1 MARNGKSWLLFS
13 APNFWVRANI
23 KWNRDLIFISTFPPA
38 RLTHLDAFEES
49 AHLPAEVS
57 QSKEKTSV
65 HEEQERTVD
74 FSKAKQQHCDDKP
87 QQRG

>member
-1 MARNGKSWLLFS
+1 L
-13 APNFWVRANI
+13 WVRANI

-57 QSKEKTSV
+57 QSKEKTRSGGEQV
-65 HEEQERTVD
+65 HEEQERIVD
-74 FSKAKQQHCDDKP
+74 QSQAAALRRQTPSSAVK
-87 QQRG
+87 